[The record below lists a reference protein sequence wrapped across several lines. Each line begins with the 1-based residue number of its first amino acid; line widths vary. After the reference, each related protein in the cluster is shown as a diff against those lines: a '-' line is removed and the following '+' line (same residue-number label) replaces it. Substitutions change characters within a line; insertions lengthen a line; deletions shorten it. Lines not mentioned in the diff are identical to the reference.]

1 MHDNHLTLRS
11 CASDRKLYSCDSTE
25 SSGYVSDER
34 SDEQSDE
41 QQEVQNHPQQ
51 HARLA
56 IQIDVMAGPCSDIKV
71 SIGSEQDVI
80 PLGRA
85 PSNLLVCHDAE
96 VSGKH
101 AVIEW
106 NHQYGCWTVSDLGS
120 LNGTFL
126 NGEGISQGHK
136 VRGDVFRLSS
146 DDMIQLGSGTRLKVS
161 IMPEEMAV
169 AESQDRRHSLSME
182 SFPRSLTISKSKVP
196 SYTSLVSPKVSHWQS
211 NVIEEKVS
219 DELRLEC
226 CVMSCTGRDHF
237 RKKQDIEDVSVVT
250 LPLID
255 DARLYAALLC
265 VFDGHCG
272 KSAAEA
278 ASVALP
284 EEITM
289 RIKETLSRRDLEG
302 ENIETRSMMDSALH
316 DAFLATD
323 DRIADEAGCTATS
336 ILVWKNPSEDIVQI
350 QGSNVGDSMA
360 ILIDVENR
368 SKVNLSE
375 DHRLTNPKERARLEE
390 NGIPLGEDTRRLY
403 GLNLARALGDRFLKD
418 EDLGLSAEPFVSN
431 VHAIDPDHGALVV
444 VASDGVWDVLSLDDA
459 AELALKAD
467 VDSDKSVIHI
477 AGSLVQEAQDL
488 GSRDDVT
495 VLVARI
501 SPRRDCE

>member
-1 MHDNHLTLRS
+1 MHDLTLRS
-11 CASDRKLYSCDSTE
+11 CASDRKLHTATE
-25 SSGYVSDER
+25 SCNSESESESD
-34 SDEQSDE
+34 SDV
-41 QQEVQNHPQQ
+41 QQQQQQ

-56 IQIDVMAGPCSDIKV
+56 IQIDVMAGPCSDIKL

-85 PSNLLVCHDAE
+85 PSNMLVCHDAE
-96 VSGKH
+96 VSGRH

-106 NHQYGCWTVSDLGS
+106 NHQHGCWTVSDLGS
-120 LNGTFL
+120 LNGTSL

-146 DDMIQLGSGTRLKVS
+146 DDMIQLGSGTRLKIS

-196 SYTSLVSPKVSHWQS
+196 SFTSLVSPKVSWKS
-211 NVIEEKVS
+211 NVMVEKVS

-226 CVMSCTGRDHF
+226 CVMSCPGRDHF

-250 LPLID
+250 LPLIE

-284 EEITM
+284 EEISM

-302 ENIETRSMMDSALH
+302 DIETLSMMDSALH

-336 ILVWKNPSEDIVQI
+336 ILVWKNPSEDTIQI

-360 ILIDVENR
+360 ILINLDTR
-368 SKVNLSE
+368 SKVNLTE

-431 VHAIDPDHGALVV
+431 VHAIDPDHGAIIV

-459 AELALKAD
+459 ADLALKAD
-467 VDSDKSVIHI
+467 EESDKSVLHI

-501 SPRRDCE
+501 SPRTCE